1 MIRFDSARLSL
12 FTFVSIFMLCIA
24 AMGQA
29 PIPAGQDSSAK
40 QGPTKDTYQDL
51 SGVVIPPEP
60 AVVKRN
66 PNSVAIPALP
76 NRTNSDQED
85 FERPVKPQFE
95 ERPAV
100 ATTATV
106 GSRFGYRRDPFT
118 RRAKFHSGLD
128 IKAKWGDPVGAS
140 REGTIKFVGWYHGY
154 GNMII
159 VEHGGGVATH
169 YAHLSSF
176 AAEVGQKVERGAVIG
191 YAGSTGRATSPHL
204 HYEVRIDGNAI
215 NPLQQIALDPD
226 SAYFKSN
233 QPSKSEAGKPMDSK
247 PAAAHI
253 EPKPES
259 AKPEVETRPRRVS
272 GATPGLQ

>member
-1 MIRFDSARLSL
+1 MIRFNSARVSL
-12 FTFVSIFMLCIA
+12 LTVSSILMLCVA
-24 AMGQA
+24 ALGQTQSSA
-29 PIPAGQDSSAK
+29 SQDSSTK
-40 QGPTKDTYQDL
+40 QAATKDGYQDL
-51 SGVVIPPEP
+51 TGVVVPPEP

-66 PNSVAIPALP
+66 PNSVAIPAIP
-76 NRTNSDQED
+76 NRSESDQAD
-85 FERPVKPQFE
+85 LERPVKPQFE
-95 ERPAV
+95 ERAV

-140 REGTIKFVGWYHGY
+140 HEGVVKFVGWYHGY

-176 AAEVGQKVERGAVIG
+176 AVEVGQKVERGAILG

-226 SAYFKSN
+226 SPYFKSS
-233 QPSKSEAGKPMDSK
+233 QPSKNEPGKPESK
-247 PAAAHI
+247 PAAAPA
-253 EPKPES
+253 ESKPES
-259 AKPEVETRPRRVS
+259 AKPDTETRPRRV
-272 GATPGLQ
+272 GAISPGLNW